1 MLGSFREVVVVDTEF
16 TAITGERPVPVCV
29 VAHELRSGR
38 RFRLFEGQFGPE
50 PPYAAGADV
59 LFVAFYASADL
70 GVYRV
75 LGWRMPE
82 RILDPFIEF
91 RNRTNG
97 LRTPAGSSLLGALA
111 YFGLDAIAAVEKHEM
126 QDAIGNG
133 TWRGRFTPE
142 EILNYAE
149 SDVEAVTRLLF
160 AMLPGID
167 LPRALFRGRYMAAA
181 AAMEHHGTPIDVEM
195 LGRLRQGWAGIQ
207 DDLIRAIDVHG
218 IYDGRT
224 FKSDRWAKLI
234 ASRGIPW
241 PTHESGQ
248 MDLSDDTFRQLA
260 KSYPDVS
267 PYRELRSSLADL
279 RLNNL
284 SVGRDARNR
293 TILSA
298 FRSRTGRNQP
308 SNTRFIFGPSVWLR
322 GLVKPPRGHAV
333 AYVDWKQ
340 QEFGIA
346 AALSGDMAMQAAY
359 HSGDPYLAFAK
370 QAHAV
375 PHNATKATH
384 GAQRELFKQCVL
396 AVQYGMQADGL
407 AFRIAQ
413 PRIVARDLL
422 LAHHQTYQTFWR
434 WSDAALD
441 RAMLTGSLHTAFGWQ
456 VQISE
461 KPNPRSL
468 RNFPMQANGAEM
480 LRLAACLAI
489 ERGIEVCAPVHDAF
503 LICARRSNGLTPT
516 WRPCARLW
524 LKPRV
529 SCSAASS

>member
-1 MLGSFREVVVVDTEF
+1 MLGTFREVVVVDTEF

-29 VAHELRSGR
+29 VAHELGSGR
-38 RFRLFEGQFGPE
+38 RFRLFGGQFGPE

-97 LRTPAGSSLLGALA
+97 LPTPAGSSLLGALA

-126 QDAIGNG
+126 QEAIGNG

-142 EILNYAE
+142 EILDYAE
-149 SDVEAVTRLLF
+149 SDVEALTRLLF

-167 LPRALFRGRYMAAA
+167 LPRALFRGRYMTAA

-195 LGRLRQGWAGIQ
+195 LGRLRQGWTGIQ

-224 FKSDRWAKLI
+224 FKSERWAKLI
-234 ASRGIPW
+234 ASLGIPW
-241 PTHESGQ
+241 PMHESGQ

-284 SVGRDARNR
+284 SVGRTHAIAQYCQRSGRALAAINR
-293 TILSA
+293 
-298 FRSRTGRNQP
+298 RTLGLYLGR
-308 SNTRFIFGPSVWLR
+308 RCG
-322 GLVKPPRGHAV
+322 
-333 AYVDWKQ
+333 YVDWSN
-340 QEFGIA
+340 
-346 AALSGDMAMQAAY
+346 L
-359 HSGDPYLAFAK
+359 H
-370 QAHAV
+370 
-375 PHNATKATH
+375 
-384 GAQRELFKQCVL
+384 
-396 AVQYGMQADGL
+396 
-407 AFRIAQ
+407 
-413 PRIVARDLL
+413 
-422 LAHHQTYQTFWR
+422 
-434 WSDAALD
+434 
-441 RAMLTGSLHTAFGWQ
+441 RAMPWLMWTGSSKSLALQPLCPAIWPCRPPISQAIHTSPLPSRRMPFPAMPRRQRTALNVSCLSSASSRCSMGCRQTGWRY
-456 VQISE
+456 V
-461 KPNPRSL
+461 L
-468 RNFPMQANGAEM
+468 RN
-480 LRLAACLAI
+480 R
-489 ERGIEVCAPVHDAF
+489 
-503 LICARRSNGLTPT
+503 
-516 WRPCARLW
+516 
-524 LKPRV
+524 
-529 SCSAASS
+529 ASSRATCC

>member
-1 MLGSFREVVVVDTEF
+1 MLGTFREVVVVDTEF
-16 TAITGERPVPVCV
+16 TATTGERPVPVCV
-29 VAHELRSGR
+29 VAHQLRSGR

-97 LRTPAGSSLLGALA
+97 LPTPAGSSLLGALA

-126 QDAIGNG
+126 QEAIGNG

-142 EILNYAE
+142 KILDYAE
-149 SDVEAVTRLLF
+149 SDVEALTQLLF

-195 LGRLRQGWAGIQ
+195 LGCLRQGWTGIQ

-224 FKSDRWAKLI
+224 FKSERWAKLI
-234 ASRGIPW
+234 ASLGIPW
-241 PTHESGQ
+241 PMHESGQ
-248 MDLSDDTFRQLA
+248 MDLSEDTFRQLA

-298 FRSRTGRNQP
+298 FRSRTGQSTVEYWVYIWAVGVATWIGQTSTVP
-308 SNTRFIFGPSVWLR
+308 CR
-322 GLVKPPRGHAV
+322 GLCGLEAARVWHCSRSVRRYGHA
-333 AYVDWKQ
+333 
-340 QEFGIA
+340 GR
-346 AALSGDMAMQAAY
+346 LSVRRSIPRLCQA
-359 HSGDPYLAFAK
+359 
-370 QAHAV
+370 
-375 PHNATKATH
+375 
-384 GAQRELFKQCVL
+384 GACRSPQCHE
-396 AVQYGMQADGL
+396 G
-407 AFRIAQ
+407 
-413 PRIVARDLL
+413 
-422 LAHHQTYQTFWR
+422 
-434 WSDAALD
+434 
-441 RAMLTGSLHTAFGWQ
+441 
-456 VQISE
+456 
-461 KPNPRSL
+461 N
-468 RNFPMQANGAEM
+468 
-480 LRLAACLAI
+480 
-489 ERGIEVCAPVHDAF
+489 
-503 LICARRSNGLTPT
+503 ARRST
-516 WRPCARLW
+516 
-524 LKPRV
+524 
-529 SCSAASS
+529 